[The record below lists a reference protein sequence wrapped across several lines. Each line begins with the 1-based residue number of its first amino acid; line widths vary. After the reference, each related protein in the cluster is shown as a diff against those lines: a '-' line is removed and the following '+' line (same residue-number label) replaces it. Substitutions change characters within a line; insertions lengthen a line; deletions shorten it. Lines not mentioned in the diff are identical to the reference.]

1 MTPQGEPGCVGGI
14 GMTWHGPVAVP
25 LVPPVP
31 VVPPVPPPHGAHA
44 SIPSA
49 PHMQSMHIPVGDEA
63 PQRKPTA
70 HAAPGVHMPP
80 VIPPVPPVPPASGL
94 SPPHGTHVSVPFA
107 PHMQSWQVP
116 SDAAPPQREPGVQ
129 AAPAAHVPPPV
140 IPPAPA
146 PAPPA
151 PVVPPASGL
160 SAQGTHV
167 RMPFAPHMQSW
178 QTPFAEAPPQRKPG
192 VQAAPTAHV
201 PPPVVPP
208 APVPPVVAP
217 VPLPASAAG
226 TPPSAVPVGP
236 VLPPRATGSV
246 PAAKQQAASK
256 PSAVSVHELTV
267 APTKFAHGLP
277 SLQRGGGGQFAPPV
291 VPAGPSAHA
300 RPAPVF
306 TQIGAE
312 GAKQHAP
319 VKPLVV
325 FVQF

>member
-1 MTPQGEPGCVGGI
+1 
-14 GMTWHGPVAVP
+14 
-25 LVPPVP
+25 
-31 VVPPVPPPHGAHA
+31 
-44 SIPSA
+44 
-49 PHMQSMHIPVGDEA
+49 
-63 PQRKPTA
+63 
-70 HAAPGVHMPP
+70 
-80 VIPPVPPVPPASGL
+80 
-94 SPPHGTHVSVPFA
+94 
-107 PHMQSWQVP
+107 
-116 SDAAPPQREPGVQ
+116 
-129 AAPAAHVPPPV
+129 
-140 IPPAPA
+140 
-146 PAPPA
+146 
-151 PVVPPASGL
+151 VVPPASGL

-192 VQAAPTAHV
+192 EQAAPTAHV
-201 PPPVVPP
+201 PPPVIPP
-208 APVPPVVAP
+208 MPPVPVPPVVAP

-236 VLPPRATGSV
+236 VLPPRATGRV

-277 SLQRGGGGQFAPPV
+277 SLQRGSGGQFAPPV
-291 VPAGPSAHA
+291 EPAGPSAHA

-312 GAKQHAP
+312 GAKQQAP

-325 FVQF
+325 FVQFCNVAPG